1 MNNKV
6 FILILL
12 SEFLF
17 LSVNEIVG
25 QTLQEICQLFKRVT
39 QGSMVRHSHPSGHS
53 DPSGQ
58 NQSCN
63 FSKKKMKLLHELI
76 QTFKGNSFSLIFA
89 FEIKP

>member
-17 LSVNEIVG
+17 LSVNEIAG

-39 QGSMVRHSHPSGHS
+39 QGSMVRHS

-76 QTFKGNSFSLIFA
+76 QTFKGNSFSLIFV